1 MTCATCATRVERVLT
16 RQEGVANAS
25 VNLAGAS
32 ASVDVAAGTDPAALV
47 AAVDK
52 IGYSLSQHELDEAG
66 RDVVDMYSGEER
78 EERRKFWIA
87 AALTAPAMVLHL
99 FGPHELWN
107 AIVQGIL
114 VTPVVFYV
122 GARYHRVGWRLA
134 RQGSANMDTLISLGS
149 LAAYLYS
156 LAVVF
161 GHGDVFFETSG
172 MIITLITLGK
182 VFEARAK
189 GQASDAV
196 HRLLQLRPETATLVT
211 DDGPREVSVD
221 EIAPGD
227 LLRIKPGQ
235 RIPTDGVVAQGGS
248 SVDESMLTGE
258 PAPVSKG
265 PGDRV
270 IGATVNQSGSITMEA
285 TEVGADTV
293 LAGIVRMVEDAQ
305 SSKAPIQRLADS
317 YSAKFVGAVLIISLV
332 VFGFWLTAGDGVG
345 EALRIAV
352 AVMIIACPCALG
364 LATPTAVMVGAGRGA
379 DLGILYKRADV
390 FEQARTIDVMIF
402 DKTGTLTRGVMT
414 AQEVLTDVDR
424 DEFLR
429 LVGSLEAASG
439 HPIGMAVAL
448 AADES
453 GVSLTEVEQLL
464 TEPGLGARA
473 RVDGREVVVGKP
485 AYLDGSG
492 LSGGDR
498 WMTEFDRL
506 QDAGQTV
513 FMAGWDGEVRGIVS
527 VSDSLRVESID
538 AVRRLQKLGIEIE
551 LVSGDGPGATGRVA
565 EATGIISYLSGA
577 TPDSKA
583 KRVTEIQEQG
593 KTVAFYGDGVNDAPA
608 ITQADLGLAV
618 GSGTGVAVEAGDI
631 IILNDDPR
639 SAAVAVELARD
650 TFKTIR
656 ANLIWAFLY
665 NTVAIPVAAVGL
677 LTPTIAA
684 GAMAFSSVSVVLNA
698 LRLKRF
704 DARL

>member
-1 MTCATCATRVERVLT
+1 
-16 RQEGVANAS
+16 
-25 VNLAGAS
+25 
-32 ASVDVAAGTDPAALV
+32 
-47 AAVDK
+47 
-52 IGYSLSQHELDEAG
+52 
-66 RDVVDMYSGEER
+66 
-78 EERRKFWIA
+78 
-87 AALTAPAMVLHL
+87 
-99 FGPHELWN
+99 
-107 AIVQGIL
+107 
-114 VTPVVFYV
+114 
-122 GARYHRVGWRLA
+122 
-134 RQGSANMDTLISLGS
+134 
-149 LAAYLYS
+149 
-156 LAVVF
+156 
-161 GHGDVFFETSG
+161 
-172 MIITLITLGK
+172 
-182 VFEARAK
+182 
-189 GQASDAV
+189 
-196 HRLLQLRPETATLVT
+196 
-211 DDGPREVSVD
+211 
-221 EIAPGD
+221 
-227 LLRIKPGQ
+227 
-235 RIPTDGVVAQGGS
+235 
-248 SVDESMLTGE
+248 
-258 PAPVSKG
+258 
-265 PGDRV
+265 
-270 IGATVNQSGSITMEA
+270 
-285 TEVGADTV
+285 
-293 LAGIVRMVEDAQ
+293 
-305 SSKAPIQRLADS
+305 
-317 YSAKFVGAVLIISLV
+317 
-332 VFGFWLTAGDGVG
+332 
-345 EALRIAV
+345 
-352 AVMIIACPCALG
+352 
-364 LATPTAVMVGAGRGA
+364 
-379 DLGILYKRADV
+379 
-390 FEQARTIDVMIF
+390 
-402 DKTGTLTRGVMT
+402 
-414 AQEVLTDVDR
+414 
-424 DEFLR
+424 
-429 LVGSLEAASG
+429 
-439 HPIGMAVAL
+439 MAVAL

>member
-1 MTCATCATRVERVLT
+1 MTCATCSTRVERVLT
-16 RQEGVANAS
+16 RQEGVDKAS

-32 ASVDVAAGTDPAALV
+32 ASVDVAAGTDPADLI

-52 IGYSLSQHELDEAG
+52 IGYTLSHHEPESG
-66 RDVVDMYSGEER
+66 RDVVEMYSGEER

-87 AALTAPAMVLHL
+87 AALTAPAMALHL
-99 FGPHELWN
+99 FGPHEVWN
-107 AIVQGIL
+107 SILQAIL
-114 VTPVVFYV
+114 VTPVLFYV
-122 GARYHRVGWRLA
+122 GARYHRVAWRLA
-134 RQGSANMDTLISLGS
+134 KQGSANMDTLISLGS

-156 LAVVF
+156 VFVVF
-161 GHGDVFFETSG
+161 SHGDVFFETSG

-211 DDGPREVSVD
+211 DAGTREVDIDQIS
-221 EIAPGD
+221 PGD
-227 LLRIKPGQ
+227 ILRIKPGQ
-235 RIPTDGVVAQGGS
+235 KVPTDGVVRQGES

-258 PAPVSKG
+258 AAPVPKS
-265 PGDRV
+265 PGEEV
-270 IGATVNQSGSITMEA
+270 IGATVNQAGSITIEA
-285 TEVGADTV
+285 TKVGADTV

-317 YSAKFVGAVLIISLV
+317 YSAKFVGAVLIISLF
-332 VFGFWLTAGDGVG
+332 VFGFWLTAGDSVG

-364 LATPTAVMVGAGRGA
+364 LATPTAVMVGSGRGA
-379 DLGILYKRADV
+379 DLGILYKRAEV
-390 FEQARTIDVMIF
+390 FEQARSIDVMMF

-414 AQEVLTDVDR
+414 AQEVLTDADKA
-424 DEFLR
+424 EFLR

-448 AADES
+448 AADEADV
-453 GVSLTEVEQLL
+453 GLVEVDGLV
-464 TEPGLGARA
+464 TEPGMGARA
-473 RVDGREVVVGKP
+473 TVGNNVVVVGKP
-485 AYLDGSG
+485 SYLRDSG
-492 LSGGDR
+492 LSGEES
-498 WMTEFDRL
+498 WMADFERL
-506 QDAGQTV
+506 QAAGQTV
-513 FMAGWDGEVRGIVS
+513 FMAGWDGSIRGVVS
-527 VSDSLRVESID
+527 VSDSLRVESIE
-538 AVRRLQKLGIEIE
+538 AVRRLTKLGIEVE
-551 LVSGDGPGATGRVA
+551 LVSGDGPGATARVA
-565 EATGIISYLSGA
+565 RATGIDSYQAGA

-583 KRVTEIQEQG
+583 KRVAGLQELG

-618 GSGTGVAVEAGDI
+618 GSGTGVAVEAGDVV
-631 IILNDDPR
+631 ILNDDPR
-639 SAAVAVELARD
+639 SAAIAVELARA
-650 TFKTIR
+650 TFRTIR
-656 ANLIWAFLY
+656 GNLIWAFLY
-665 NTVAIPVAAVGL
+665 NTVAIPVAAIGL

-704 DARL
+704 DAHL